1 MKKFLSTV
9 LALAMALSL
18 CVPAFAADTVL
29 NGVDG
34 LGEGAVVEVTG
45 TTQTATVKVTVPSGG
60 NVVLNPYGLDYTV
73 EGAANPVQ
81 DQIISAEQYI
91 VNESNMP
98 IKVSTKVTGTIE
110 GTGDFAAASAVSE
123 TDKKV
128 FLNFEIG
135 KTTAKGTAAASYEKV
150 NLTKTQVSCTDIVMD
165 KVGGTNPAIAFK
177 FTGDAA
183 KNPTN
188 PWTTDDIIGASIA
201 FTFALDNSGAGGG
214 GGTTAA
220 SVSLDKS
227 SLTLASGTDTLT
239 ATFNAGTSGLTVTKY
254 DWTSST
260 TGAYTV
266 TPGGSASDTTATVTY
281 VADGTSTITVTA
293 TLSDSTTV
301 TATCTVSNA

>member
-98 IKVSTKVTGTIE
+98 IKVSTSVTGTIE
-110 GTGDFAAASAVSE
+110 GTGAFAAASAVSE

-135 KTTAKGTAAASYEKV
+135 ATSAKDTAAASYEKV
-150 NLTKTQVSCTDIVMD
+150 NLTKTAVACTDITMD
-165 KVGGTNPAIAFK
+165 KMGGAKPAIAFK
-177 FTGDAA
+177 FSGDAA

-214 GGTTAA
+214 GTTYGITSATCSTGTFSVASSAAAGA
-220 SVSLDKS
+220 SV
-227 SLTLASGTDTLT
+227 
-239 ATFNAGTSGLTVTKY
+239 TVTAN
-254 DWTSST
+254 SPT
-260 TGAYTV
+260 TG
-266 TPGGSASDTTATVTY
+266 GQTATVT
-281 VADGTSTITVTA
+281 VAKDSDSSAVSVTDNGDGTFSFTMPAEAVTVTVVYA
-293 TLSDSTTV
+293 
-301 TATCTVSNA
+301 